1 MQDCDSLRIRHSM
14 LFELLPLNRTALLAI
29 LLLAATGCSHLSGRE
44 GEITY
49 VCASGERPVA
59 SYPSPETAFL
69 EYRGGKHR
77 LQRVRSGSGARYAG
91 ENHVWWIKGSEASLF
106 AIESD
111 GSMGERLE
119 VCKRS
124 NGQ

>member
-1 MQDCDSLRIRHSM
+1 MRIRHSM

-49 VCASGERPVA
+49 ACASGERPVA

-91 ENHVWWIKGSEASLF
+91 ENHVWWTKGSEASLF

-124 NGQ
+124 IGQ